1 MDGQRYDWL
10 RMTISDFLAGKK
22 ILCKV
27 DSPFN
32 GELLVVRD
40 FLWGTYIM
48 GGGLT
53 QSGGVAYE
61 VWENSLSRAKSIKKE
76 LNSVLI
82 VGLGGGSI
90 ANIVRKNWGKDL
102 KIVGVDIDPV
112 IVSLGEKYLKTKSDQ
127 VIVNIGD
134 AEDFV
139 KKEKNKYDLICIDTY
154 QMDEFPK
161 KFESQNFINNIKE
174 ILNKNGIIIFNRL
187 YYNEKR
193 QIADDFYH
201 NVLQKNFLKIK
212 IVYPQANIMYIC
224 EV

>member
-1 MDGQRYDWL
+1 
-10 RMTISDFLAGKK
+10 MTISDFLAGKK
-22 ILCKV
+22 ILKKV
-27 DSPFN
+27 HSPFN
-32 GELLVVRD
+32 GDLIVVRD

-61 VWENSLSRAKSIKKE
+61 VWEASLARAKQIKKNIN
-76 LNSVLI
+76 NSLI

-90 ANIVRKNWGKDL
+90 ANIIRKNWGNDFE
-102 KIVGVDIDPV
+102 IIGVDIDPV
-112 IVSLGEKYLKTKSDQ
+112 IVSLGEEFLKTKSDNVKI
-127 VIVNIGD
+127 VIKD
-134 AEDFV
+134 ASDYV
-139 KKEKNKYDLICIDTY
+139 KNEKNKFDLICMDTY

-161 KFESQNFINNIKE
+161 KFESQDFINDLKKV
-174 ILNKNGIIIFNRL
+174 LNQNGIIIFNRL

-193 QIADDFYH
+193 KIADEFYH
-201 NVLQKNFLKIK
+201 NVLQKNFSKIK

>member
-1 MDGQRYDWL
+1 
-10 RMTISDFLAGKK
+10 MTISDFLAGKK
-22 ILCKV
+22 VLKKV
-27 DSPFN
+27 HSTFN
-32 GELLVVRD
+32 GDLIVVRD

-61 VWENSLSRAKSIKKE
+61 VWDASLARVSKIKKE
-76 LNSVLI
+76 IKSSLI

-90 ANIVRKNWGKDL
+90 ANIIRKNWGSDVL
-102 KIVGVDIDPV
+102 ITGVDIDSV
-112 IVSLGEKYLKTKSDQ
+112 IVSLGEKYLKTKSDN
-127 VIVNIGD
+127 VHVVIGD
-134 AEDFV
+134 AIDFV
-139 KKEKNKYDLICIDTY
+139 KNEKQKFDLICMDTY

-161 KFESQNFINNIKE
+161 KFESQVFLENLKN
-174 ILNKNGIIIFNRL
+174 ILNENGVVVFNRL

-193 QIADDFYH
+193 KIADEFYH
-201 NVLQKNFLKIK
+201 SVLQKNFTKIK